1 MIAMRDVLAPV
12 AEALLRQ
19 ARLDADA
26 VIRAA
31 ERDAAQTIEDAR
43 RQAREIVAAARGQGE
58 AEAEAYSAAVRARSA
73 RQARGMELAAR
84 REALEELRRRAGVA
98 VQALRDDPCYPR
110 LVKRLGELA
119 REAGGD
125 DLVVREHPDGGVVAE
140 GRGRRVDCSLEALA
154 NRAVDALGAEV
165 ERLWAP

>member
-1 MIAMRDVLAPV
+1 M

-19 ARLDADA
+19 ARLNADA
-26 VIRAA
+26 VTRAA
-31 ERDAAQTIEDAR
+31 EHDAAQTIEDAR
-43 RQAREIVAAARGQGE
+43 QQAREIIAAAREQGE
-58 AEAEAYSAAVRARSA
+58 AEAKAHSAAVRAQSA
-73 RQARGMELAAR
+73 RHARSSELAAR
-84 REALEELRRRAGVA
+84 RNALEELRRRAGAA
-98 VQALRDDPCYPR
+98 VHALRDDPCYPR